1 MAGIKIYE
9 LAREIG
15 MPSKDLAAWAR
26 EAGFSVKT
34 HMSSVDEKT
43 EKEIRAG
50 LKKAGLVTG
59 PKAGAAKK
67 TPTKKPKSTK
77 KADQKK
83 PAGAA
88 KTQAKTP
95 AKKTKTKVKPADEKV
110 EAGGE
115 DGIDELEAL
124 ERQLETLAEQEAA
137 QAPPKVETPL
147 EEAPSKPPQPEEPAV
162 EEPAAEPVI
171 AEVAPVVAEAEP
183 EVVEEAPV
191 VLEAEA
197 EAEPEPEPPAPVEEE
212 APPAPPESPAGET
225 PSPEDSPEAS
235 PVEATKISL
244 PEARTVKELAD
255 LLGKTTGDLLMKM
268 MGKGLVSNV
277 NTLVD
282 NQTAM
287 ELAREF
293 GFDPELAEAEVD
305 ADIEEDEEEKEED
318 LVPRPPVVTVMGHVD
333 HGKTSLLDAI
343 RQTNVTQSEA
353 GNITQ
358 HIGAYHVTVDK
369 GTIVFLDTPGHEAFS
384 AMRARGAE
392 VTDIVVLTVAA
403 NDGVMPQTREAVD
416 HAKAA
421 GVPIV
426 VAVNKIDLDNADPE
440 KVRRELSELGL
451 APEEWG
457 GDTIYVNV
465 SAKQRTNIS
474 GLLEMLILQAE
485 IMELKANPNRRA
497 KCIVLEAELDRGRG
511 PVARILV
518 QQGSLKLGDPFVTG
532 LHHGRVRALVNDE
545 GQKVKSAGPS
555 MPVEVLGLSGLPQA
569 GDSFTVVENERQA
582 RQLANQ
588 RMQRRRQEDRG
599 ATVRVTLEDIYRGVQ
614 EGVVKELPI
623 VLKADAQGSIGALQD
638 ALAGLGGGE
647 VRVRVIHSAVGG
659 ITESDVMLAAAS
671 NALIVGF
678 HVRPTPQAAVSAER
692 EKIEIRLYN
701 IIYEAIQEVKDALS
715 GLLDPTIKETVLG
728 RVEVREVFH
737 IPRVGSVAGCYVT
750 DGTVQRNVL
759 ARIIR
764 DNVVVYEGKV
774 GSLRRFKEDV
784 AEVNNGYECGIGI
797 ENFQDV
803 KQGDIIE
810 PYAVEELARTL

>member
-9 LAREIG
+9 LARDIG
-15 MPSKDLAAWAR
+15 MPSKDLAAWAL

-43 EKEIRAG
+43 AKEIRAG

-59 PKAGAAKK
+59 SKAGAAKK

-83 PAGAA
+83 PSGAA

-115 DGIDELEAL
+115 DGFDELEAL

-137 QAPPKVETPL
+137 QAPPKVETPV
-147 EEAPSKPPQPEEPAV
+147 EEAPSEPPQPEEAAV
-162 EEPAAEPVI
+162 EEPAAEPVVAV
-171 AEVAPVVAEAEP
+171 AEPVVVEAEP
-183 EVVEEAPV
+183 VVV
-191 VLEAEA
+191 
-197 EAEPEPEPPAPVEEE
+197 EAEPEPPAAVEEE
-212 APPAPPESPAGET
+212 APPAPPESSAVKT
-225 PSPEDSPEAS
+225 PSPEDSPEAP

-244 PEARTVKELAD
+244 PEARTVKELAE

-293 GFDPELAEAEVD
+293 GFDPELAEAKVD

-333 HGKTSLLDAI
+333 HGKTSLLDSI

-426 VAVNKIDLDNADPE
+426 VAVNKIDLDNADLE

-451 APEEWG
+451 VPEEWG
-457 GDTIYVNV
+457 GDTIYVDV
-465 SAKQRTNIS
+465 SAKQRTNIG

-497 KCIVLEAELDRGRG
+497 KSIVLEAELDRGRG

-518 QQGSLKLGDPFVTG
+518 QQGTLKLGDPFVTG

-569 GDSFTVVENERQA
+569 GDSFTVVEDERQA
-582 RQLANQ
+582 RHLANQ

-614 EGVVKELPI
+614 EGLVKELII

-647 VRVRVIHSAVGG
+647 VRVCVIHSSVGG
-659 ITESDVMLAAAS
+659 ITESDVMLASAS
-671 NALIVGF
+671 NALIIGF

-692 EKIEIRLYN
+692 EKVEIRLYN
-701 IIYEAIQEVKDALS
+701 IIYEAIQEIKDALS

-764 DNVVVYEGKV
+764 DSIVIYEGKV

-810 PYAVEELARTL
+810 PYAVEEVARTL

>member
-1 MAGIKIYE
+1 
-9 LAREIG
+9 
-15 MPSKDLAAWAR
+15 
-26 EAGFSVKT
+26 
-34 HMSSVDEKT
+34 
-43 EKEIRAG
+43 
-50 LKKAGLVTG
+50 
-59 PKAGAAKK
+59 
-67 TPTKKPKSTK
+67 
-77 KADQKK
+77 
-83 PAGAA
+83 
-88 KTQAKTP
+88 
-95 AKKTKTKVKPADEKV
+95 
-110 EAGGE
+110 
-115 DGIDELEAL
+115 
-124 ERQLETLAEQEAA
+124 
-137 QAPPKVETPL
+137 
-147 EEAPSKPPQPEEPAV
+147 
-162 EEPAAEPVI
+162 
-171 AEVAPVVAEAEP
+171 
-183 EVVEEAPV
+183 
-191 VLEAEA
+191 
-197 EAEPEPEPPAPVEEE
+197 
-212 APPAPPESPAGET
+212 
-225 PSPEDSPEAS
+225 
-235 PVEATKISL
+235 
-244 PEARTVKELAD
+244 EARTVKELAD
-255 LLGKTTGDLLMKM
+255 LLGKTTGDVLMKM
-268 MGKGLVSNV
+268 MGKGIVSNV
-277 NTLVD
+277 NSLVN

-293 GFDPELAEAEVD
+293 GFDPELAEADVD

-333 HGKTSLLDAI
+333 HGKTSLLDSI
-343 RQTNVTQSEA
+343 RQTNVTQTEA

-416 HAKAA
+416 HARAA

-426 VAVNKIDLDNADPE
+426 VAVNKIDLADADPE

-451 APEEWG
+451 APEAWG
-457 GDTIYVNV
+457 GETIYVDV
-465 SAKQRTNIS
+465 SAKERLNIG
-474 GLLEMLILQAE
+474 GLLEMILLQSE

-497 KCIVLEAELDRGRG
+497 KSIVLEAELDRGRG

-518 QQGSLKLGDPFVTG
+518 QQGTLKLGDPFVTG

-545 GQKVKSAGPS
+545 GRKVESAGPS
-555 MPVEVLGLSGLPQA
+555 MPVEVLGLSGIPQA
-569 GDSFTVVENERQA
+569 GDSFVVVEDERQA
-582 RQLANQ
+582 RQIANQ

-599 ATVRVTLEDIYRGVQ
+599 STVRVTLEDLYRGVQ
-614 EGVVKELPI
+614 EGFVKELPI

-638 ALAGLGGGE
+638 ALEGLGGEE
-647 VRVRVIHSAVGG
+647 VRVRVIHSSVGG
-659 ITESDVMLAAAS
+659 VTESDVMLASAS
-671 NALIVGF
+671 NALIIGF
-678 HVRPTPQAAVSAER
+678 HVRPTPQAAVSAQR
-692 EKIEIRLYN
+692 EEVEIRLYN
-701 IIYEAIQEVKDALS
+701 VIYEVIQEMKAAMS

-750 DGTVQRNVL
+750 DGTVQRNVS
-759 ARIIR
+759 ARVIR

-810 PYAVEELARTL
+810 PYALEEVERTL

>member
-15 MPSKDLAAWAR
+15 MPSKDLAAWAL

-43 EKEIRAG
+43 AKEIRAG

-59 PKAGAAKK
+59 SKAGAAKK
-67 TPTKKPKSTK
+67 TPTKKPS
-77 KADQKK
+77 
-83 PAGAA
+83 GAA

-110 EAGGE
+110 EASGE

-137 QAPPKVETPL
+137 QAPPKVETPV
-147 EEAPSKPPQPEEPAV
+147 EEAPSEPPQPEEATA
-162 EEPAAEPVI
+162 EEPPAE
-171 AEVAPVVAEAEP
+171 PVVAEPEPVVVEAEP
-183 EVVEEAPV
+183 VVVEAEPV
-191 VLEAEA
+191 VVEAEPVVV
-197 EAEPEPEPPAPVEEE
+197 EAEPEPPAAVEEE
-212 APPAPPESPAGET
+212 APPAPPESPAGKT
-225 PSPEDSPEAS
+225 PSPEDLPEAP

-244 PEARTVKELAD
+244 PEARTVKELAE

-293 GFDPELAEAEVD
+293 GFDPELAEAKVD

-333 HGKTSLLDAI
+333 HGKTSLLDSI

-426 VAVNKIDLDNADPE
+426 VAVNKIDLDNADLE

-451 APEEWG
+451 VPEEWG
-457 GDTIYVNV
+457 GDTIYVDV
-465 SAKQRTNIS
+465 SAKQRTNIA

-497 KCIVLEAELDRGRG
+497 KSIVLEAELDRGRG

-518 QQGSLKLGDPFVTG
+518 QQGTLKLGDPFVTG

-569 GDSFTVVENERQA
+569 GDSFTVVEDERQA

-614 EGVVKELPI
+614 EGLVKELPI

-647 VRVRVIHSAVGG
+647 VRVCVIHSSVGG
-659 ITESDVMLAAAS
+659 ITESDVMLASAS
-671 NALIVGF
+671 NALIIGF

-692 EKIEIRLYN
+692 EKVEIRLYN
-701 IIYEAIQEVKDALS
+701 IIYEAIQEIKDALS
-715 GLLDPTIKETVLG
+715 GLLAPTIKETVLG

-764 DNVVVYEGKV
+764 DSIVIYEGKV

-810 PYAVEELARTL
+810 PYAVEEVARTL

>member
-1 MAGIKIYE
+1 M
-9 LAREIG
+9 
-15 MPSKDLAAWAR
+15 
-26 EAGFSVKT
+26 
-34 HMSSVDEKT
+34 
-43 EKEIRAG
+43 
-50 LKKAGLVTG
+50 
-59 PKAGAAKK
+59 
-67 TPTKKPKSTK
+67 
-77 KADQKK
+77 
-83 PAGAA
+83 
-88 KTQAKTP
+88 
-95 AKKTKTKVKPADEKV
+95 
-110 EAGGE
+110 
-115 DGIDELEAL
+115 
-124 ERQLETLAEQEAA
+124 
-137 QAPPKVETPL
+137 
-147 EEAPSKPPQPEEPAV
+147 
-162 EEPAAEPVI
+162 
-171 AEVAPVVAEAEP
+171 VV
-183 EVVEEAPV
+183 
-191 VLEAEA
+191 EA

-235 PVEATKISL
+235 PAEATKISL

-440 KVRRELSELGL
+440 KVRRELSGLGL
-451 APEEWG
+451 TPEEWG
-457 GDTIYVNV
+457 GDTIYVDV

-569 GDSFTVVENERQA
+569 GDSFTVVEDARQA

-588 RMQRRRQEDRG
+588 RMQRRSQEDRG

-647 VRVRVIHSAVGG
+647 VRVRVIHSSVGG

-750 DGTVQRNVL
+750 DGTVKRNVL

>member
-9 LAREIG
+9 LARDIG
-15 MPSKDLAAWAR
+15 MPSKDLAAWAL

-43 EKEIRAG
+43 AKEIRAG

-59 PKAGAAKK
+59 SKAGAAKK

-83 PAGAA
+83 PSGAA

-115 DGIDELEAL
+115 DGFDELEAL

-137 QAPPKVETPL
+137 QAPPKVETPV
-147 EEAPSKPPQPEEPAV
+147 EEAPSEPPQPEEAAV
-162 EEPAAEPVI
+162 EEPAAEPVVAV
-171 AEVAPVVAEAEP
+171 AEPVVVEAEP
-183 EVVEEAPV
+183 VVV
-191 VLEAEA
+191 
-197 EAEPEPEPPAPVEEE
+197 EAEPEPPAAVEEE
-212 APPAPPESPAGET
+212 APPAPPESSAVKT
-225 PSPEDSPEAS
+225 PSPEDSPEAP

-244 PEARTVKELAD
+244 PEARTVKELAE

-293 GFDPELAEAEVD
+293 GFDPELAEAKVD

-333 HGKTSLLDAI
+333 HGKTSLLDSI

-426 VAVNKIDLDNADPE
+426 VAVNKIDLDNADLE

-451 APEEWG
+451 VPEEWG
-457 GDTIYVNV
+457 GDTIYVDV
-465 SAKQRTNIS
+465 SAKQRTNIG

-497 KCIVLEAELDRGRG
+497 KSIVLEAELDRGRG

-518 QQGSLKLGDPFVTG
+518 QQGTLKLGDPFVTG

-569 GDSFTVVENERQA
+569 GDSFTVVEDERQA
-582 RQLANQ
+582 RHLANQ

-614 EGVVKELPI
+614 EG
-623 VLKADAQGSIGALQD
+623 
-638 ALAGLGGGE
+638 
-647 VRVRVIHSAVGG
+647 
-659 ITESDVMLAAAS
+659 
-671 NALIVGF
+671 
-678 HVRPTPQAAVSAER
+678 
-692 EKIEIRLYN
+692 
-701 IIYEAIQEVKDALS
+701 
-715 GLLDPTIKETVLG
+715 
-728 RVEVREVFH
+728 
-737 IPRVGSVAGCYVT
+737 
-750 DGTVQRNVL
+750 
-759 ARIIR
+759 
-764 DNVVVYEGKV
+764 
-774 GSLRRFKEDV
+774 
-784 AEVNNGYECGIGI
+784 
-797 ENFQDV
+797 
-803 KQGDIIE
+803 
-810 PYAVEELARTL
+810 

>member
-9 LAREIG
+9 LARDIG
-15 MPSKDLAAWAR
+15 MPSKDLAAWAL

-43 EKEIRAG
+43 AKEIRAG
-50 LKKAGLVTG
+50 MKKSVLVTG
-59 PKAGAAKK
+59 SKSDAAKK
-67 TPTKKPKSTK
+67 APTKKSETTKRPAPAKTK
-77 KADQKK
+77 KADPKK
-83 PAGAA
+83 PSGAA

-95 AKKTKTKVKPADEKV
+95 VKKTKTKVKPADEKV
-110 EAGGE
+110 EAGAE
-115 DGIDELEAL
+115 NGIDELEAL
-124 ERQLETLAEQEAA
+124 ERQLETLAEQEATK
-137 QAPPKVETPL
+137 APPKVETPV
-147 EEAPSKPPQPEEPAV
+147 EEATPEPPQPEEPAA
-162 EEPAAEPVI
+162 EEPAAE
-171 AEVAPVVAEAEP
+171 PVVAEAEP
-183 EVVEEAPV
+183 EPAAP
-191 VLEAEA
+191 
-197 EAEPEPEPPAPVEEE
+197 PPAAVEEE
-212 APPAPPESPAGET
+212 APSAPPESPGDET
-225 PSPEDSPEAS
+225 PEPEDSLEAP
-235 PVEATKISL
+235 PVEATKILL

-255 LLGKTTGDLLMKM
+255 LLGKTTGDVLMKM
-268 MGKGLVSNV
+268 MGKGIVSNV
-277 NTLVD
+277 NSLVN

-293 GFDPELAEAEVD
+293 GFDPELAEADVD

-333 HGKTSLLDAI
+333 HGKTSLLDSI
-343 RQTNVTQSEA
+343 RQTNVTQTEA

-416 HAKAA
+416 HARAA

-426 VAVNKIDLDNADPE
+426 VAVNKIDLADADPE

-451 APEEWG
+451 APEAWG
-457 GDTIYVNV
+457 GETIYVDV
-465 SAKQRTNIS
+465 SAKERLNIG
-474 GLLEMLILQAE
+474 GLLEMILLQSE

-497 KCIVLEAELDRGRG
+497 KSIVLEAELDRGRG

-518 QQGSLKLGDPFVTG
+518 QQGTLKLGDPFVTG

-545 GQKVKSAGPS
+545 GRKVESAGPS
-555 MPVEVLGLSGLPQA
+555 MPVEVLGLSGIPQA
-569 GDSFTVVENERQA
+569 GDSFVVVEDERQA
-582 RQLANQ
+582 RQIANQ

-599 ATVRVTLEDIYRGVQ
+599 STVRVTLEDLYRGVQ
-614 EGVVKELPI
+614 EGFVKELPI

-638 ALAGLGGGE
+638 ALEGLGGEE
-647 VRVRVIHSAVGG
+647 VRVRVIHSSVGG
-659 ITESDVMLAAAS
+659 VTESDVMLASAS
-671 NALIVGF
+671 NALIIGF
-678 HVRPTPQAAVSAER
+678 HVRPTPQAAVSAQR
-692 EKIEIRLYN
+692 EEVEIRLYN
-701 IIYEAIQEVKDALS
+701 VIYEVIQEMKAAMS

-750 DGTVQRNVL
+750 DGTVQRNVS
-759 ARIIR
+759 ARVIR

-810 PYAVEELARTL
+810 PYALEEVERTL